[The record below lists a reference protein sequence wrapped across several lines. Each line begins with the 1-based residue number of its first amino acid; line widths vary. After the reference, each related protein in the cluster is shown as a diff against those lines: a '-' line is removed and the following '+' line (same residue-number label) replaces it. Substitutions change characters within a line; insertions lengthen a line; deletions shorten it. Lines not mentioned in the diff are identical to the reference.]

1 MDVSQTMAALFEKVA
16 EYVPNL
22 FLAGVV
28 LVAGWLGAKLLSKL
42 VHQILATGD
51 LDLRLARWLNIEPFL
66 GESEK
71 ARRKVAKGL
80 ELLVYYFVLLVVL
93 IVFFEVLGDT
103 TITNILEGL
112 LTKIS
117 YSVPALLKGLLI
129 LALAWLVG
137 LVLKFAAVRV
147 LRGARIGEKLNR
159 ALEGPEAQA
168 APGGKDL
175 ADSVGDILFYLV
187 LLFAIPGFL
196 EAVGLNS
203 LMKPFQDMFG
213 KALSYLP
220 NLLVAVIILV
230 FGYFLARLC
239 ERLVANFAAIIGVN
253 RYVDNL
259 SFDSVL
265 KSLDIAKILG
275 TLAFLVVMVPVLAA
289 TFETLQ
295 MPMITSVFTGM
306 MGQVSSAVPLVA
318 GAFVLIIVGLI
329 IGSYLGDL
337 TASVLHN
344 AGFDVL
350 LGRIGLGRLER
361 QGEGEEEKKVL
372 LSKVAGNV
380 VNAVIVLVLAM
391 EGFRLMRLTLI
402 SDAIYKLLQYLP
414 NVLVAFVILGLGFYL
429 AGVVQEMVRRSF
441 ASERSLEA
449 DTVGLI
455 LRYAVIVFAFFMAFD
470 QLGVAHSIV
479 VNAFIILLGTVGL
492 ALALAFGMGSKEHAA
507 NYVKHL
513 LERGKEKSTKGEKA
527 K

>member
-1 MDVSQTMAALFEKVA
+1 MDVSQTTAALFEKVA

-51 LDLRLARWLNIEPFL
+51 IDLRLARWLNIEPFL

-71 ARRKVAKGL
+71 ARRKVAKGI

-117 YSVPALLKGLLI
+117 YSIPALLKGLLI

-137 LVLKFAAVRV
+137 LVLKFAAVRM
-147 LRGARIGEKLNR
+147 LRGARLGEKLNR
-159 ALEGPEAQA
+159 ALEGPEAEA

-175 ADSVGDILFYLV
+175 AESVGDILFYLV

-220 NLLVAVIILV
+220 NLLVGAVILV

-318 GAFVLIIVGLI
+318 GAFVLLIIGLI
-329 IGSYLGDL
+329 IGRYLGDL

-350 LGRIGLGRLER
+350 LGRIGLGRIER
-361 QGEGEEEKKVL
+361 QEEGEEKAVL

-391 EGFRLMRLTLI
+391 EGFRLMRLSLI
-402 SDAIYKLLQYLP
+402 ADAIYKLLQYLP

-441 ASERSLEA
+441 ASERSIEA

-492 ALALAFGMGSKEHAA
+492 ALALAFGMGSKDHAA
-507 NYVKHL
+507 NYVRHL
-513 LERGKEKSTKGEKA
+513 LERGREKSAKGEKA
-527 K
+527 G